1 MNARHDHAT
10 GPCRLS
16 TGSYGFLGCIS
27 RALLASRL
35 GGHGGLAQELHMDYA
50 LHRVDWIQIM
60 ISAAR
65 LAQDQRRFYSWNQPP
80 KRPPVS
86 LPGENLN
93 KIAPSID
100 I

>member
-1 MNARHDHAT
+1 
-10 GPCRLS
+10 
-16 TGSYGFLGCIS
+16 
-27 RALLASRL
+27 
-35 GGHGGLAQELHMDYA
+35 MDYA
-50 LHRVDWIQIM
+50 LHRADWIQIM

-86 LPGENLN
+86 LSGENLN